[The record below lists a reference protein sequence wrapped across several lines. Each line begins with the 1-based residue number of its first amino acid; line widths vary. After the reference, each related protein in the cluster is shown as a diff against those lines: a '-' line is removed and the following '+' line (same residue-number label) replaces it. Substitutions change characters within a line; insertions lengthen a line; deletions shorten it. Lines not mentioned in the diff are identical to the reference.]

1 MSLKSGFY
9 NAIEVETGVFD
20 RVYSADE
27 YTNFYSAFLK
37 DGVRRSGADDLK
49 VTASGLV
56 ISAAAGYAICGSKWI
71 HNDTAATVATATAPT
86 GQYSRIDGVFLH
98 VDVNES
104 TRAAS
109 FVYRQGTPASNPQ
122 PPTKSESTGIY
133 ELCLAYIQIAPNAT
147 SVSVIDKR
155 ADANVCGWVMS
166 PVGYDDYFIQF
177 ENEINAWIAAS
188 ENAFETWFA
197 NVRETLAVATL
208 FKQYTQTIETT
219 GASTTTAEITIV
231 QYDPTGVD
239 ILQVYCNGMLLIDG
253 EDYTTS
259 GTTITFDVPKIA
271 GTKIL
276 IVVYKS
282 IDGAGLGSVS
292 DAVEELQND
301 VADLQ
306 QAVEDVS
313 GLIATQNFDFSF
325 SLAIAGKTIG
335 EIQQTI
341 TKAGYTPVGILQI
354 APLTGLLETSLDLAL
369 IGFDVSKSGDTDVI
383 GVQYYNSSSSSRTL
397 IGLRATVLY
406 IKTVE

>member
-9 NAIEVETGVFD
+9 NAIETETGVFD

-37 DGVRRSGADDLK
+37 DGVRRSGADDFK

-71 HNDTAATVATATAPT
+71 HNDTTATVATATAPT

-122 PPTKSESTGIY
+122 PPTKSESTGVY

-155 ADANVCGWVMS
+155 ADAAVCGWVMS
-166 PVGYDDYFIQF
+166 PVGYDDYFTQF
-177 ENEINAWIAAS
+177 DNEVNAWIAAS
-188 ENAFETWFA
+188 ENAFESWFA
-197 NVRETLAVATL
+197 NVRETLAVSTL
-208 FKQYTQTIETT
+208 FKQYTQTIVTT
-219 GASTTTAEITIV
+219 GASTTSAEITIV

-239 ILQVYCNGMLLIDG
+239 ILQVYVNGMLLIAG
-253 EDYTTS
+253 TDYTTS
-259 GTTITFDVPKIA
+259 GNVITFNHALNA
-271 GTKIL
+271 GAQIY

-282 IDGAGLGSVS
+282 IDGTGLGSVS
-292 DAVEELQND
+292 GEVTQLQTDVAALQEDVAEIQEVVAAIVAVEQKSSTSYQILGR
-301 VADLQ
+301 Q
-306 QAVEDVS
+306 QVDR
-313 GLIATQNFDFSF
+313 NF
-325 SLAIAGKTIG
+325 IV
-335 EIQQTI
+335 
-341 TKAGYTPVGILQI
+341 TKAGYTPVSIGNIRVN
-354 APLTGLLETSLDLAL
+354 TDSSYLAL
-369 IGFDVSKSGDTDVI
+369 SQFYLRKENGEDMATIGIINTSTSS
-383 GVQYYNSSSSSRTL
+383 QYVTEVTF
-397 IGLRATVLY
+397 TVMY
-406 IKTVE
+406 QKTTT

>member
-9 NAIEVETGVFD
+9 NAIETAAGEYD
-20 RVYSADE
+20 RGYSADE

-37 DGVRRSGADDLK
+37 DGVRRSALDDFK
-49 VTASGLV
+49 CTAAGLV
-56 ISAAAGYAICGSKWI
+56 VTVGAGYAICGAKWI
-71 HNDTAATVATATAPT
+71 HNDTAYIMPTITPPTA
-86 GQYSRIDGVFLH
+86 QYSRIDGVFLH

-104 TRAAS
+104 VRAAS
-109 FVYRQGTPASNPQ
+109 LIYREGTPAENPVA
-122 PPTKSESTGIY
+122 PERVEGSGIY
-133 ELCLAYIQIAPNAT
+133 ELCLCYVNVAANAA
-147 SVSVIDKR
+147 SVSVVDKR
-155 ADANVCGWVMS
+155 ADSAVCGWVTS
-166 PVGYDDYFIQF
+166 PVGYDDYFDY
-177 ENEINAWIAAS
+177 
-188 ENAFETWFA
+188 FETAFNEYMTAAQNDFDSWFA
-197 NVRETLAVATL
+197 NVRETVATVTL
-208 FKQYTQTIETT
+208 FKQYTQIIETT
-219 GASTTTAEITIV
+219 AAETTTAEINIV

-239 ILQVYCNGMLLIDG
+239 ILQVYCNGMLLIAGD
-253 EDYTTS
+253 DYTTN
-259 GTTITFDVPKIA
+259 GRIITFTVPKIA

-282 IDGAGLGSVS
+282 IDGTGLGTVA
-292 DAVEELQND
+292 DAVDELQTD

-313 GLIATQNFDFSF
+313 GLIATQNFNFSF

-341 TKAGYTPVGILQI
+341 TKEGYTPVGILQI
-354 APLTGLLETSLDLAL
+354 VPLTGLLATSLDLAL
-369 IGFDVSKSGDTDVI
+369 IGFDVSKSGDADVI